1 MGFPQDM
8 GIWRC
13 IECNR
18 KVKEPFYVGEDMMCE
33 LCHKKFQSG
42 FKRRYENIKEDITV
56 VINRLNRIMEEDESG
71 YEMSTA
77 EIRLNDALSAIEKE
91 LENGIQWT

>member
-13 IECNR
+13 TDCNE
-18 KVKEPFYVGEDMMCE
+18 KVKEPYHIGDDMVCKE
-33 LCHKKFQSG
+33 CHKEYQDG
-42 FKRRYENIKEDITV
+42 FKRKYEDVKLDIV
-56 VINRLNRIMEEDESG
+56 VAIRKLNRIMEGDESG

-91 LENGIQWT
+91 LANGA

>member
-13 IECNR
+13 DRCNS
-18 KVKEPFYVGEDMMCE
+18 KIKEPFYVGEDMMCE
-33 LCHKKFQSG
+33 ACHKEFQAG
-42 FKRRYENIKEDITV
+42 FKRRYENIKEDITA